1 MSAASPSRQIEVY
14 DTTLRD
20 GGQALGV
27 NLSLAD
33 KLALSVQL
41 DWLGVAYI
49 EGGWPGSNPKDAK
62 YFEEVR
68 RLKLTTSKISAFG
81 STRHSKNLPENDP
94 NLRELVASGADVCC
108 IFGKTWDLHVTE
120 ALRVSLDE
128 NLSMI
133 ESSVAYLVAAT
144 GRPVFFDAEH
154 FFDGFAANEEYALSA
169 LRAAAAG
176 GASRIVLCD
185 TNGGALPAH
194 VSRAVRRAREAV
206 PNVAL
211 GIHVHNDSGLAV
223 ANTLAAVEAGCSQVQ
238 GTINGIGERCGNVD
252 LTTVIANLEL
262 KLGYQCLPNGQ
273 LARLTDVSRGV
284 WDRLNLSAPL
294 NQPYVGKSAFAHK
307 GGVHV
312 SAMQRNQRTYEHV
325 APETVGNT
333 RSILISEMSG
343 RSNVL
348 AKLEHRY
355 PQLKQAPEVL
365 AKILDEIQ
373 NRENQGYSYESA
385 DGSFDLLVRRH
396 LGDWRPAFTLDYFR
410 VHGIGT
416 GADRS
421 QLVEATVKLAV
432 RGETHLFAAEGNGP
446 VDALSHALVLALKQ
460 PFPELAE
467 LQLSDYKVR
476 VVNSSDG
483 SAAKVRVLIEYTFRG
498 EAIVTIGVS
507 ENIIEASW
515 QALVD
520 GVDIAVHRATL
531 SAPSK

>member
-1 MSAASPSRQIEVY
+1 MSEPTPSRFIEVY

-33 KLALSVQL
+33 KLALSAQL
-41 DWLGVAYI
+41 DWLGVDYI
-49 EGGWPGSNPKDAK
+49 EGGWPGSNPKDAQ

-68 RLKLTTSKISAFG
+68 KLGLSTSKIAAFG
-81 STRHSKNLPENDP
+81 STRHSKNAPEQDP
-94 NLRELVASGADVCC
+94 NLRELVASRADVCC
-108 IFGKTWDLHVTE
+108 IFGKAWDLHVAE
-120 ALRVSLDE
+120 ALRVSQDE
-128 NLSMI
+128 NLAMI
-133 ESSVAYLVAAT
+133 SSSVAYLVSAT

-154 FFDGFAANEEYALSA
+154 FFDGFAENERYALAA
-169 LRAAAAG
+169 LEAAAAG
-176 GASRIVLCD
+176 GAQRLILCD
-185 TNGGALPAH
+185 TNGGVLPTQ
-194 VSRAVRRAREAV
+194 VSRAVRKAREV
-206 PNVAL
+206 LPNAAF

-223 ANTLAAVEAGCSQVQ
+223 ANTLAAIEAGCSQVQ

-252 LTTVIANLEL
+252 LTTVVANLEL
-262 KLGYQCLPNGQ
+262 KLGYRCLPEGR
-273 LARLTDVSRGV
+273 LARLTDVSRAV
-284 WDRLNLSAPL
+284 WERLNLLAPL

-312 SAMQRNQRTYEHV
+312 SAMQRNLRTYEHV
-325 APETVGNT
+325 PPETVGNT

-355 PQLKQAPEVL
+355 PRLQQRPEVL

-385 DGSFDLLVRRH
+385 DGSFDLLVRRN
-396 LGDWRPAFTLDYFR
+396 LGEWAPAFTLDYFR

-416 GADRS
+416 GAGGS
-421 QLVEATVKLAV
+421 QPVEASVKLAV
-432 RGETHLFAAEGNGP
+432 KGETRLFAAEGNGP
-446 VDALSHALVLALKQ
+446 VDALSHALQLALKA
-460 PFPELAE
+460 PFPELTE
-467 LQLSDYKVR
+467 LQLCDYKVR
-476 VVNSSDG
+476 VVDSADG
-483 SAAKVRVLIEYTFRG
+483 SAAKVRVLIEYSFRG
-498 EAIVTIGVS
+498 ETVVTVGVS

-520 GVDIAVHRATL
+520 GVDYAVHRAKA
-531 SAPSK
+531 APLP

>member
-1 MSAASPSRQIEVY
+1 MSPQSARRTIEVY

-33 KLALSVQL
+33 KLALSEQL
-41 DWLGVAYI
+41 DWLGVNYI
-49 EGGWPGSNPKDAK
+49 EGGWPGSNPKDAQ

-68 RLKLTTSKISAFG
+68 KLSLTGAKIVAFG
-81 STRHSKNLPENDP
+81 STRHSRNTPEADP
-94 NLRELVASGADVCC
+94 NLRELVNAKADVCC

-133 ESSVAYLVAAT
+133 ESSVAYLVKAT

-154 FFDGFAANEEYALSA
+154 FFDGFAANEAYALAA
-169 LRAAAAG
+169 LQAAAKG
-176 GASRIVLCD
+176 GASRLVLCD
-185 TNGGALPAH
+185 TNGGALPSQVAH
-194 VSRAVRRAREAV
+194 AVRKAKELL
-206 PNVAL
+206 PQHQF

-223 ANTLAAVEAGCSQVQ
+223 ANTLAAVEAGCVQVQ
-238 GTINGIGERCGNVD
+238 GTMNGIGERCGNVD

-262 KLGYQCLPNGQ
+262 KLGFQCLPPGN
-273 LARLTDVSRGV
+273 LTRLTDVSRTV
-284 WDRLNLSAPL
+284 WERLNLTAPL

-312 SAMQRNQRTYEHV
+312 SAMQRNERTYEHV
-325 APETVGNT
+325 SPEAVGNA

-343 RSNVL
+343 RSNLL
-348 AKLEHRY
+348 AKVEQRY
-355 PQLKQAPEVL
+355 PDLKQQEL
-365 AKILDEIQ
+365 LSKILEEIQ
-373 NRENQGYSYESA
+373 VKENQGYSYESA

-396 LGDWRPAFTLDYFR
+396 LGDWKPAFQLDYFR

-416 GADRS
+416 GSGAS
-421 QLVEATVKLAV
+421 PLVEASVKLTVA
-432 RGETHLFAAEGNGP
+432 GETRLHAAEGNGP
-446 VDALSHALVLALKQ
+446 VDALSHALHLALR
-460 PFPELAE
+460 PAFPQLAA
-467 LQLSDYKVR
+467 LTLRDYKVR
-476 VVNSSDG
+476 VVNSADG
-483 SAAKVRVLIEYTFRG
+483 SAAKVRVLIEHHFHG
-498 EAIVTIGVS
+498 EPIFTVGVS

-520 GVDIAVHRATL
+520 GVDCALGA
-531 SAPSK
+531 S

>member
-1 MSAASPSRQIEVY
+1 MSVQSPARFIEVY

-33 KLALSVQL
+33 KLALSTQL

-68 RLKLTTSKISAFG
+68 KLGLSRAKTSAFG
-81 STRHSKNLPENDP
+81 STRHSKNAPDQDP
-94 NLRELVASGADVCC
+94 NLRELVAAHADVCC
-108 IFGKTWDLHVTE
+108 IFGKAWDLHVTE
-120 ALRVSLDE
+120 ALRVTLED
-128 NLSMI
+128 NLAMI
-133 ESSVAYLVAAT
+133 ESSVSYLVTAT

-154 FFDGFAANEEYALSA
+154 FFDGFAENEAYALAA
-169 LRAAAAG
+169 LKAAASG
-176 GASRIVLCD
+176 GAQRIILCD
-185 TNGGALPAH
+185 TNGGALPSQ
-194 VSRAVRRAREAV
+194 VSRAVKTARELL
-206 PNVAL
+206 PHVAF

-252 LTTVIANLEL
+252 LTSVIANLEL
-262 KLGYQCLPNGQ
+262 KLGCKCLPDGR
-273 LARLTDVSRGV
+273 LLRLTEVSHAV
-284 WDRLNLSAPL
+284 WDRLNLAAPL

-325 APETVGNT
+325 APETVGNV

-355 PQLKQAPEVL
+355 PKLKAQPDAL
-365 AKILDEIQ
+365 AGILDEIQ
-373 NRENQGYSYESA
+373 RRENQGYSYESA
-385 DGSFDLLVRRH
+385 DGSFDLVVRRH
-396 LGDWRPAFTLDYFR
+396 LGEWAPAFTLDYFR

-416 GADRS
+416 GSGVS

-432 RGETHLFAAEGNGP
+432 KGETLLFAAEGNGP
-446 VDALSHALVLALKQ
+446 VDALSHALLLALKQ
-460 PFPELAE
+460 PFPELAD
-467 LQLSDYKVR
+467 LHLSDYKVR

-483 SAAKVRVLIEYTFRG
+483 SAAKVRVLIEYAFRG
-498 EAIVTIGVS
+498 ETVVTIGVS

-520 GVDIAVHRATL
+520 GVDYAVHRAKTR
-531 SAPSK
+531 